1 MKLGLIQMKVVN
13 NKAENLKRAEKFI
26 KSASMNGARIVV
38 LPEMFNCPYDNSYF
52 RAYAEGLEGETV
64 RQLSNWAKE
73 SKIILIG
80 GSIPEVDENFIYNTS
95 YIFDENGVL
104 IGKHRK
110 VHLFDIDIKNKI
122 KFTESEVLS
131 SGNKSTVIS
140 TTYGKIGVCIC
151 YDIRFPELARKMVL
165 EGAELI
171 LVPGAFNMITGPAHW
186 ELTARA
192 RALDNQVYYGLCSP
206 ARNEGDHYQVY
217 GHSLITNPWG
227 DVIGQLDEEEGVLI
241 KDIDMDFEREV
252 RDQLPLLKHRKSEC
266 Y

>member
-1 MKLGLIQMKVVN
+1 MKLGLIQMSVVN
-13 NKAENLKRAEKFI
+13 NKAENLKRAEKYI
-26 KSASMNGARIVV
+26 KSAAMNGARIVV

-52 RAYAEGLEGETV
+52 RAYAEGLDGDTV
-64 RQLSNWAKE
+64 RQMSNWARE
-73 SKIILIG
+73 SRVILVG
-80 GSIPEVDENFIYNTS
+80 GSIPEIHENFIYNTS
-95 YIFDENGVL
+95 YIFDETGTL

-110 VHLFDIDIKNKI
+110 AHLFDIDIKNKI

-131 SGNKSTVIS
+131 SGNKSTVVS
-140 TTYGKIGVCIC
+140 TKYGKIGICIC

-186 ELTARA
+186 TLTARA

-206 ARNEGDHYQVY
+206 ARNEGDDYQIY

-227 DVIGQLDEEEGVLI
+227 EIVGQLDEKEGVLI
-241 KDIDMDFEREV
+241 KEIDLKFQEEV
-252 RDQLPLLKHRKSEC
+252 RDQLPLLKHRKEDI